1 MMRIKSL
8 YIFLFLI
15 GLLSCKKDIEIIN
28 DNDAPY
34 YGEIPTLLLENY
46 VNRLYI
52 DLLGR
57 EPLDVE
63 MENDVQFLRD
73 KDITL
78 ESRGDLIIKLQTDT
92 NFIEGDSSYKFA
104 YYHRMYDMIKVR
116 LIEGA
121 SNNYIGSELSNH
133 YSAYLVDSVNGNMLD
148 ANKKLINYHKL
159 NNVLIS
165 ELQYYNGLIEFN
177 EMHRRM
183 IFNSVYDNINMN
195 TFNFIN
201 AAFDNLLFRYPTQ
214 YEFDEVYKIIEDNTA
229 QIVLGGSVNNK
240 GDFTHLICNTQEFY
254 EGTIV
259 WSYGTLLARNPTT
272 EETAIFMETYF
283 LDKDFQKMQRAI
295 MKTDEYAHFN

>member
-1 MMRIKSL
+1 MRIKSL

-133 YSAYLVDSVNGNMLD
+133 YCSLHFL
-148 ANKKLINYHKL
+148 K
-159 NNVLIS
+159 
-165 ELQYYNGLIEFN
+165 
-177 EMHRRM
+177 
-183 IFNSVYDNINMN
+183 IFI
-195 TFNFIN
+195 
-201 AAFDNLLFRYPTQ
+201 
-214 YEFDEVYKIIEDNTA
+214 
-229 QIVLGGSVNNK
+229 
-240 GDFTHLICNTQEFY
+240 
-254 EGTIV
+254 
-259 WSYGTLLARNPTT
+259 
-272 EETAIFMETYF
+272 
-283 LDKDFQKMQRAI
+283 
-295 MKTDEYAHFN
+295 

>member
-57 EPLDVE
+57 EPLDAE

-116 LIEGA
+116 LLEGA
-121 SNNYIGSELSNH
+121 SNNYIGAELSVH
-133 YSAYLVDSVNGNMLD
+133 YSAYMVDSVNGNMLN

-165 ELQYYNGLIEFN
+165 ELQYYNGLIELN

-240 GDFTHLICNTQEFY
+240 GDFTHLICNTKEFY

-272 EETAIFMETYF
+272 EETAVLMETYF